1 MGSFIDMTG
10 WKMWEHGVPESKLT
24 VIRQAQDRIQSNGI
38 HIKRWIV
45 ECNCEKHTI
54 FEVDGRSIKSGNTTS
69 CGCTRGYNKYDLTNE
84 YGIGITSNS
93 NEEFYFSLDKYDL
106 FEVLCVMSTEVIE
119 TIKIADEC
127 QDKVVD
133 SLGHRMLELY
143 NEAEYRRMRSM
154 AFVLA
159 ITGHTDPS
167 KWRPIYDEFC
177 KEYDKLN
184 RKE

>member
-1 MGSFIDMTG
+1 M
-10 WKMWEHGVPESKLT
+10 
-24 VIRQAQDRIQSNGI
+24 
-38 HIKRWIV
+38 
-45 ECNCEKHTI
+45 
-54 FEVDGRSIKSGNTTS
+54 
-69 CGCTRGYNKYDLTNE
+69 TNE
-84 YGIGITSNS
+84 EIIAKIAELGD
-93 NEEFYFSLDKYDL
+93 LKDKPVTWGDL
-106 FEVLCVMSTEVIE
+106 FEVLYDMSTEIME
-119 TIKIADEC
+119 TIQTANEC

-133 SLGHRMLELY
+133 SLGHCVLELY

-154 AFVLA
+154 CFVLA

>member
-1 MGSFIDMTG
+1 M
-10 WKMWEHGVPESKLT
+10 
-24 VIRQAQDRIQSNGI
+24 
-38 HIKRWIV
+38 
-45 ECNCEKHTI
+45 
-54 FEVDGRSIKSGNTTS
+54 
-69 CGCTRGYNKYDLTNE
+69 TNE
-84 YGIGITSNS
+84 EIIAKIAELGD
-93 NEEFYFSLDKYDL
+93 LKDKPVTWGDL
-106 FEVLCVMSTEVIE
+106 LETLYTMSTEIVE
-119 TIKIADEC
+119 TIKISDEC

>member
-1 MGSFIDMTG
+1 M
-10 WKMWEHGVPESKLT
+10 
-24 VIRQAQDRIQSNGI
+24 
-38 HIKRWIV
+38 
-45 ECNCEKHTI
+45 
-54 FEVDGRSIKSGNTTS
+54 
-69 CGCTRGYNKYDLTNE
+69 TNE
-84 YGIGITSNS
+84 EILVKIAELGD
-93 NEEFYFSLDKYDL
+93 LKDKPVTWGDL
-106 FEVLCVMSTEVIE
+106 LETLCAMSTEIME

-133 SLGHRMLELY
+133 SLGEHVLKLY

-159 ITGHTDPS
+159 ITGHTDS
-167 KWRPIYDEFC
+167 TKWYPIYEEFC

>member
-1 MGSFIDMTG
+1 M
-10 WKMWEHGVPESKLT
+10 
-24 VIRQAQDRIQSNGI
+24 
-38 HIKRWIV
+38 
-45 ECNCEKHTI
+45 
-54 FEVDGRSIKSGNTTS
+54 
-69 CGCTRGYNKYDLTNE
+69 TNE
-84 YGIGITSNS
+84 EILAKIAELGD
-93 NEEFYFSLDKYDL
+93 LKDKPVTWGDL
-106 FEVLCVMSTEVIE
+106 LETLCAMSTEIME

-133 SLGHRMLELY
+133 SLGEHVLKLY

-159 ITGHTDPS
+159 ITGHTDS
-167 KWRPIYDEFC
+167 TKWYPIYEEFC

>member
-1 MGSFIDMTG
+1 
-10 WKMWEHGVPESKLT
+10 
-24 VIRQAQDRIQSNGI
+24 
-38 HIKRWIV
+38 
-45 ECNCEKHTI
+45 
-54 FEVDGRSIKSGNTTS
+54 
-69 CGCTRGYNKYDLTNE
+69 
-84 YGIGITSNS
+84 
-93 NEEFYFSLDKYDL
+93 
-106 FEVLCVMSTEVIE
+106 MSTEIRE

-133 SLGHRMLELY
+133 SLGHRVLELY

-159 ITGHTDPS
+159 ITGYTDPT
-167 KWRPIYDEFC
+167 KWYPIYDEYC

>member
-1 MGSFIDMTG
+1 MMNDEIHVKIDELG
-10 WKMWEHGVPESKLT
+10 
-24 VIRQAQDRIQSNGI
+24 
-38 HIKRWIV
+38 
-45 ECNCEKHTI
+45 
-54 FEVDGRSIKSGNTTS
+54 
-69 CGCTRGYNKYDLTNE
+69 DLK
-84 YGIGITSNS
+84 
-93 NEEFYFSLDKYDL
+93 DKPVTWGDL
-106 FEVLCVMSTEVIE
+106 FEVLYDMSTEIME
-119 TIKIADEC
+119 TIQTADEC

-159 ITGHTDPS
+159 MTGHTDSS
-167 KWRPIYDEFC
+167 KWRPIYEEYC

>member
-1 MGSFIDMTG
+1 M
-10 WKMWEHGVPESKLT
+10 
-24 VIRQAQDRIQSNGI
+24 
-38 HIKRWIV
+38 
-45 ECNCEKHTI
+45 
-54 FEVDGRSIKSGNTTS
+54 
-69 CGCTRGYNKYDLTNE
+69 TNE
-84 YGIGITSNS
+84 EIIARIAELGD
-93 NEEFYFSLDKYDL
+93 LKDKPVTWGDL
-106 FEVLCVMSTEVIE
+106 LETLYTMSTEIVE
-119 TIKIADEC
+119 TIKISDEC

-143 NEAEYRRMRSM
+143 NESEYRRMRSM

-167 KWRPIYDEFC
+167 KWCPIYDEFC

>member
-1 MGSFIDMTG
+1 M
-10 WKMWEHGVPESKLT
+10 
-24 VIRQAQDRIQSNGI
+24 
-38 HIKRWIV
+38 
-45 ECNCEKHTI
+45 
-54 FEVDGRSIKSGNTTS
+54 
-69 CGCTRGYNKYDLTNE
+69 TNE
-84 YGIGITSNS
+84 EILAKIAELGD
-93 NEEFYFSLDKYDL
+93 LKDKSVTWGDL
-106 FEVLCVMSTEVIE
+106 LETLCAMSTEIME

-133 SLGHRMLELY
+133 SLGEHVLQLY

-159 ITGHTDPS
+159 ITGHTDPT
-167 KWRPIYDEFC
+167 KWHPIYEEFC